1 MKQSLVKPGV
11 LLEQETELRRAFLE
25 HAKVIPG
32 AEKIK
37 ICLQC
42 GTCSG
47 SCPLSYAMD
56 IMPRE
61 LIALFRAGDIDS
73 ILKSRTIWICASCYT
88 CQTRCPVGIKVTDVI
103 YALKRTAIEKK
114 YFTQHY
120 PVHSLARSFTRCI
133 YRTGRLN
140 ESTLMFRFFLR
151 TGFWKSFSYLPL
163 GLKMFLK
170 GRLRFKSSR
179 VKNIETFRK
188 ILRKSESLEL
198 PVEKEKVIYQPDAVG
213 YKSIG

>member
-1 MKQSLVKPGV
+1 MKQSLIKPGI
-11 LLEQETELRRAFLE
+11 LQREESELRRAFLE
-25 HAKVIPG
+25 HTKVIPG

-37 ICLQC
+37 LCLQC

-73 ILKSRTIWICASCYT
+73 VLKSRTIWICASCYT

-114 YFTQHY
+114 YFTKHY
-120 PVHSLARSFTRCI
+120 PVHTLAKSFTKCI
-133 YRTGRLN
+133 YNSGRLN
-140 ESTLMFRFFLR
+140 ESTLMIRFFLG
-151 TGFWKSFSYLPL
+151 TGLWKSISYLPL
-163 GLKMFLK
+163 GIKMLLK
-170 GRLRFKSSR
+170 GRLKFRSSK
-179 VKNIETFRK
+179 VKNIDTLRK
-188 ILRKSESLEL
+188 ILRKASLLEL
-198 PVEKEKVIYQPDAVG
+198 PVEKEKVMYQPDAVG
-213 YKSIG
+213 YKSVG